1 MKKENVY
8 TSENSKKE
16 VIQMTNIQA
25 PYSRQ
30 QLLKWSAFRV
40 EETNTDGKY
49 YNLIRTPLK
58 ELVNQPGYTQFK
70 ARLNWLYNNYSEDNY
85 RIVFTEIQMVNET
98 RRNAYVQK
106 ALIAEADAKLAKEM
120 RRITYHYGEI
130 PQWVKNLND
139 AQHKL
144 LLDRARTC
152 YGLEPEYIALQTKE
166 AYRVPQQLVKD
177 YNEYGEPEYYTA
189 EELAK
194 TNFAVDTY
202 NEVIGKFKFYS
213 DALNKIAEQAVI
225 RDAKWYA
232 QFNDTDN
239 DLRST
244 IEVPDTS
251 DFEERMAEATA
262 YVIKHKGKM
271 PAKELVATALY
282 LYNIQ
287 PDEYNK
293 NTMKPITC
301 IEDTYLG
308 RDEEFVDFQCDIYG
322 LDENGD
328 LFTSHKKFPWSEE

>member
-16 VIQMTNIQA
+16 VIHMTNIQA

-40 EETNTDGKY
+40 EETNTNGKY

-85 RIVFTEIQMVNET
+85 RIVFNEIQMVNEE

-120 RRITYHYGEI
+120 RRITYHYGDI
-130 PQWVKNLND
+130 PQWVKELSD

-152 YGLEPEYIALQTKE
+152 YGLEPEYITIQTKE
-166 AYRVPQQLVKD
+166 FYRVPQQLIKD

-189 EELAK
+189 EDLAK
-194 TNFAVDTY
+194 TNFAVDTH
-202 NEVIGKFKFYS
+202 NIVIGKFKFYS
-213 DALNKIAEQAVI
+213 DTLNKIAEQAVI
-225 RDAKWYA
+225 RDARWFA
-232 QFNDTDN
+232 QFNDTEN
-239 DLRST
+239 DLRMT
-244 IEVPDTS
+244 IEVEGDN
-251 DFEERMAEATA
+251 EHN
-262 YVIKHKGKM
+262 V
-271 PAKELVATALY
+271 
-282 LYNIQ
+282 
-287 PDEYNK
+287 
-293 NTMKPITC
+293 MKPITC

-328 LFTSHKKFPWSEE
+328 LFTSHKKFTWSED

>member
-8 TSENSKKE
+8 TSENYLKE
-16 VIQMTNIQA
+16 VIHMTNIQA

-40 EETNTDGKY
+40 EETNTNGKY

-70 ARLNWLYNNYSEDNY
+70 SRLNWLYNNYSEDNY
-85 RIVFTEIQMVNET
+85 RIVFNEIQMVNET

-130 PQWVKNLND
+130 PAWVKELSD

-152 YGLEPEYIALQTKE
+152 YGLEPEYITIQTKE
-166 AYRVPQQLVKD
+166 FYRVPQQLIKD
-177 YNEYGEPEYYTA
+177 YNEYNEPEYYTS
-189 EELAK
+189 EDIAK
-194 TNFAVDTY
+194 TNFEVDTY

-213 DALNKIAEQAVI
+213 NALNKIAEQAVI
-225 RDAKWYA
+225 RDASWFA
-232 QFNDTDN
+232 QFNDTEN
-239 DLRST
+239 DLRMT
-244 IEVPDTS
+244 IEVEGDN
-251 DFEERMAEATA
+251 EHN
-262 YVIKHKGKM
+262 V
-271 PAKELVATALY
+271 
-282 LYNIQ
+282 
-287 PDEYNK
+287 
-293 NTMKPITC
+293 MKPITC

-328 LFTSHKKFPWSEE
+328 LFTSHKKFTWSED